1 MRVGITAASVLFA
14 VAIGA
19 GVALGEVA
27 VYSNDFAS
35 KASVADL
42 QKVEGGRECGRA
54 WVRADR
60 QLALEISGGEVSC
73 TFATPVRG
81 DATMPAHALEV
92 EATIPK
98 GPPKSVRD
106 DLVIVLGVRGGEDV
120 GYELRIVPATR
131 AWELRRDP
139 EGAGF
144 PQVGSDEAIGGMGRA
159 NEIALQAFGD
169 QITATVNGKPIVDA
183 LVDPAP
189 GQVDGRR
196 TMVGLLTEAEVK
208 ENVIAT
214 FDDLEVRI
222 PDPP

>member
-1 MRVGITAASVLFA
+1 MAASILFG
-14 VAIGA
+14 VALGA

-35 KASVADL
+35 KASLADL
-42 QKVEGGRECGRA
+42 KKVGGGRECTRA
-54 WVRADR
+54 WVKADR
-60 QLALEISGGEVSC
+60 RLALEVSGGEVGC

-81 DATMPAHALEV
+81 DTAMPAHALEV

-106 DLVIVLGVRGGEDV
+106 DLVIVVGVRSDGDV
-120 GYELRIVPATR
+120 GYELRVVPSTR

-144 PQVGSDEAIGGMGRA
+144 PQVGSDEAIGGMGEA
-159 NEIALQAFGD
+159 NELVIQAFGD
-169 QITATVNGKPIVDA
+169 QITAAVNGKVIVDA
-183 LVDPAP
+183 LVDPAA
-189 GQVDGRR
+189 GQVDGRM
-196 TMVGLLTEAEVK
+196 TTVGLLTEAEVK
-208 ENVIAT
+208 ENVVAT